1 MYIGI
6 AYCYLKWKLFLP
18 THSVYHISRWG
29 QPASIIKSFTCTLCC
44 QFDKSNIWVHIM
56 KQQFRSLKAHLLAK
70 YHTKL
75 HKDTPVYFRD
85 LLQTSL
91 WPILFF
97 YFSACPLETTI
108 VQIICKWY
116 QINLS
121 ISCNTLPIFSNH
133 FRSLWKNNAKTW
145 FIGVEDLWQMFCLS
159 QNKSYCLCIWKNA
172 KNTHIFQAK
181 HCILEAFILKKLQ
194 SGVKHLKSKWDS
206 VFLNLHKFHFRSS
219 VKYLYNFK
227 LMKISLGRLLT
238 LSFISFWDE
247 YISF

>member
-1 MYIGI
+1 MIIVWWGLTRDFSLSLLLLRCRPKKYIDCVRVKMWAIYFCCFWKITPSYIYWVSCMYIGI

-97 YFSACPLETTI
+97 
-108 VQIICKWY
+108 
-116 QINLS
+116 
-121 ISCNTLPIFSNH
+121 
-133 FRSLWKNNAKTW
+133 
-145 FIGVEDLWQMFCLS
+145 
-159 QNKSYCLCIWKNA
+159 
-172 KNTHIFQAK
+172 IFQPA
-181 HCILEAFILKKLQ
+181 H
-194 SGVKHLKSKWDS
+194 
-206 VFLNLHKFHFRSS
+206 
-219 VKYLYNFK
+219 
-227 LMKISLGRLLT
+227 
-238 LSFISFWDE
+238 
-247 YISF
+247 

>member
-1 MYIGI
+1 MSNILLLFLKNHSDIYWVSCMYIGI

-121 ISCNTLPIFSNH
+121 ISCNTLPDSFLIAFAVFEKMRRH
-133 FRSLWKNNAKTW
+133 
-145 FIGVEDLWQMFCLS
+145 DL
-159 QNKSYCLCIWKNA
+159 
-172 KNTHIFQAK
+172 
-181 HCILEAFILKKLQ
+181 
-194 SGVKHLKSKWDS
+194 
-206 VFLNLHKFHFRSS
+206 
-219 VKYLYNFK
+219 
-227 LMKISLGRLLT
+227 
-238 LSFISFWDE
+238 
-247 YISF
+247 